1 MAEGEE
7 GRAEALVLVLT
18 TEANL
23 ERAEGLAEA
32 LLARGLVAC
41 VSLAPVISRY
51 RWQGRATR
59 SEEAQLLLK
68 THRPCLEALYQ
79 AVMELHSYDTPE
91 WIVLEGHTRGPY
103 GLWCAEQLANPDLK
117 GDGGPPAPGGS
128 TTGEGP
134 AG

>member
-91 WIVLEGHTRGPY
+91 WIHWPAEASAAYGAWVAEG
-103 GLWCAEQLANPDLK
+103 C
-117 GDGGPPAPGGS
+117 S
-128 TTGEGP
+128 
-134 AG
+134 